1 MTNHK
6 QRQQQSLSR
15 RRQVWNCIVDKLS
28 SKTKPTIGYGFHDAK
43 IEPVDLSKAIEWR
56 SANPENIANQKHKF
70 MDGDTRQKLTK
81 KAWEHAD
88 KE

>member
-1 MTNHK
+1 MTNHR
-6 QRQQQSLSR
+6 QRQQTSMSR

-43 IEPVDLSKAIEWR
+43 VDLSKPIEWR
-56 SANPENIANQKHKF
+56 SVNPENIANQKHKF
-70 MDGDTRQKLTK
+70 MDGNRQQQLTK
-81 KAWEHAD
+81 QAWTHAD